1 MLKSS
6 ARSLQ
11 QLYRVLEVDFD
22 PLGLCGKVAPILE
35 TLSTNEDFAPYLPHL
50 RRVVLS
56 RLLSQLAQAYT
67 SISINHLL
75 NLAAPLNNH
84 VPEGDPSRFDQENIE
99 AFIMNT
105 AKRGELLVRI
115 DHSEGSLTFVD
126 DALST
131 KVPSTPNALQ
141 PSPGALVRT
150 RLSTLAQCLFS
161 TLEYISPPLPL
172 QQQLK
177 TVFEAARAE
186 RKALQLR
193 RSIVA
198 RRRELLAEL
207 IARKQSEERSQQAEQ
222 ARRAQEEAQK
232 KKREDVVREAQA
244 RAKAEMDRR
253 KMEES
258 VKIVSSLKDKGVNV
272 VSSSQRSVRQCTQAN
287 DLLHRTSMK
296 WTRTSWCSSRSSKWT
311 ERSGN

>member
-1 MLKSS
+1 
-6 ARSLQ
+6 
-11 QLYRVLEVDFD
+11 
-22 PLGLCGKVAPILE
+22 
-35 TLSTNEDFAPYLPHL
+35 
-50 RRVVLS
+50 LS

-67 SISINHLL
+67 SISISHLL
-75 NLAAPLNNH
+75 DLAAPLNNH

-131 KVPSTPNALQ
+131 KVPSTSNALQ

-150 RLSTLAQCLFS
+150 RLSTLSQCLFS
-161 TLEYISPPLPL
+161 SLEYISPPAPL
-172 QQQLK
+172 QQQLR
-177 TVFEAARAE
+177 TVFETARAE

-207 IARKQSEERSQQAEQ
+207 TARKQSEERSHQAEQ

-232 KKREDVVREAQA
+232 KKKEDAVREAQA

-253 KMEES
+253 KLEES

-272 VSSSQRSVRQCTQAN
+272 VSSSRKVFSNTLVLMIYCIEHRRNGHRQACAAPGRADGQGEA
-287 DLLHRTSMK
+287 RI
-296 WTRTSWCSSRSSKWT
+296 
-311 ERSGN
+311 E

>member
-1 MLKSS
+1 
-6 ARSLQ
+6 
-11 QLYRVLEVDFD
+11 
-22 PLGLCGKVAPILE
+22 LE

-56 RLLSQLAQAYT
+56 RLLSQLAQVYT
-67 SISINHLL
+67 SISISHLL
-75 NLAAPLNNH
+75 NLATPLNNK

-115 DHSEGSLTFVD
+115 DHSEGCLTFVD

-131 KVPSTPNALQ
+131 KVPLTSNALQ
-141 PSPGALVRT
+141 PSPGTLVRT

-161 TLEYISPPLPL
+161 SLEYISPPPPL

-177 TVFEAARAE
+177 AVFEAARVE

-232 KKREDVVREAQA
+232 KKREDAVREAQA

-253 KMEES
+253 KLEES

-272 VSSSQRSVRQCTQAN
+272 VSSSQN
-287 DLLHRTSMK
+287 I
-296 WTRTSWCSSRSSKWT
+296 
-311 ERSGN
+311 

>member
-1 MLKSS
+1 M
-6 ARSLQ
+6 
-11 QLYRVLEVDFD
+11 
-22 PLGLCGKVAPILE
+22 E
-35 TLSTNEDFAPYLPHL
+35 TLSKKEEFAPYLPHL

-67 SISINHLL
+67 SISISHLL
-75 NLAAPLNNH
+75 DLAAPLNDY

-131 KVPSTPNALQ
+131 KVPSTSNALQ

-161 TLEYISPPLPL
+161 SLEYISPPPPL
-172 QQQLK
+172 QQQLQ
-177 TVFEAARAE
+177 TVFETARTE
-186 RKALQLR
+186 RRALQLR

-207 IARKQSEERSQQAEQ
+207 TARKQSEERSQQAEQ

-232 KKREDVVREAQA
+232 KKRDDVVREAQA

-258 VKIVSSLKDKGVNV
+258 AKIAGVLRDKGVTV
-272 VSSSQRSVRQCTQAN
+272 VSSSRKGVQRAIWANGFCVEHPRNGHRQACAAPSRADGQGEARIE
-287 DLLHRTSMK
+287 RTNAH
-296 WTRTSWCSSRSSKWT
+296 C
-311 ERSGN
+311 G